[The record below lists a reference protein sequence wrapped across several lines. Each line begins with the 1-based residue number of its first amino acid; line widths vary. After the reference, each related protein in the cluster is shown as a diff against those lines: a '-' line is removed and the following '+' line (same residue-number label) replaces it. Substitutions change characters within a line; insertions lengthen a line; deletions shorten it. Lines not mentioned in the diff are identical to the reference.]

1 MCVSV
6 CLSVCVSVSVCV
18 EGGQAGN
25 ELSPFSTP
33 LLTDVPVAGV
43 TVRVLQDGKPRLNQW
58 PRAGDAEVGGREGPA
73 RASLLSGFSSTGC
86 KALLSTRCDQED
98 SQAWLT
104 HRGQASTL
112 CTASCPARSREPGFT
127 NGLRTTDNGP
137 RTRYLTVYNT
147 PPWSIASSDPGR
159 HGLMNMPW
167 GWRN

>member
-1 MCVSV
+1 MCVLV
-6 CLSVCVSVSVCV
+6 CLSVYVSVSACV
-18 EGGQAGN
+18 ERGQVGN
-25 ELSPFSTP
+25 ELSPSSTP

-104 HRGQASTL
+104 HHEGLTKVQSPRPGQHPLHGFMPS
-112 CTASCPARSREPGFT
+112 SQQGAR
-127 NGLRTTDNGP
+127 L
-137 RTRYLTVYNT
+137 
-147 PPWSIASSDPGR
+147 
-159 HGLMNMPW
+159 H
-167 GWRN
+167 